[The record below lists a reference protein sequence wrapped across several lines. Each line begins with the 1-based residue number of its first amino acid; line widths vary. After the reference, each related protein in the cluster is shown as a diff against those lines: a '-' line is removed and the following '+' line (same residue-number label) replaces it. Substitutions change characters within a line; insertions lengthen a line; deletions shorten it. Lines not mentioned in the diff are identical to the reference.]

1 MHLHKLHSR
10 YATNFGAVQ
19 NKRRKTSTIW
29 FLPQEKT
36 SKQKKG
42 RFCKEVLTSKKIK
55 CTIWSVITVTDE
67 MLNAAFSTWT
77 STNWKRLKEKRIFC
91 IYAQIKAD
99 LVKYELNGIWNP
111 IQPKHIYCFVEYCR
125 NIMAGWISFFPS
137 QVSGG
142 GSFHVL
148 LNPIQNQN
156 FLSRF
161 ELIFIFC
168 IPLLLSLAHCG
179 NMLRPPAALL
189 KTSSALFGMVYL
201 VLRAVYFAVSVNCII
216 SLLLK
221 VHFPFLAVF
230 LRYFYVYFLSIKN
243 VLFLFIRIVR
253 FWNNIS
259 LDF

>member
-29 FLPQEKT
+29 FFTTGENIKAEKRQILQR
-36 SKQKKG
+36 SVNKQKDKMHNLKCYHSH
-42 RFCKEVLTSKKIK
+42 RWNAECSFFHLNINKLKKA
-55 CTIWSVITVTDE
+55 E
-67 MLNAAFSTWT
+67 
-77 STNWKRLKEKRIFC
+77 RKRIFC

-111 IQPKHIYCFVEYCR
+111 TQPKHIYCFVEYCR

-189 KTSSALFGMVYL
+189 KISS
-201 VLRAVYFAVSVNCII
+201 
-216 SLLLK
+216 
-221 VHFPFLAVF
+221 
-230 LRYFYVYFLSIKN
+230 
-243 VLFLFIRIVR
+243 
-253 FWNNIS
+253 
-259 LDF
+259 